1 MQFIDQARIA
11 VRGGRGGDGIV
22 AFRREKYVPAGGP
35 SGGDGGRGADVLLRA
50 DSNLQTLLDFKYKRL
65 FAADDGVRG
74 GANRSSGASGKPLVI
89 KVPCGTEVRDCRTGI
104 LLGDLTQPGEEL
116 LVAAGGR
123 GGLGN
128 AHYLSNRNRAP
139 EKRTEGRDG
148 EAWTLQLELKLLAEV
163 GIIGQPNAG
172 KSTLI
177 AVLSA
182 ARPRIADY
190 PFTTLVPNLGV
201 VRRPSGDGTVFADI
215 PGLIAGA
222 AQGAGLGHDFLR
234 HIQRTRLLLHLV
246 DGSSEDVVADLQV
259 VEEEL
264 RAYGHGLESRPR
276 LVVLTKAE
284 LLDPEEVRDRLEA
297 LASHGRRAGALP
309 SLGAPLALSA
319 ATRSGLDGMLALVWQ
334 ELGVDRPPE
343 SFQEGEAPG
352 EPPAEVPDTLL
363 VPLVAP
369 GMPRRRP
376 AGQPAESSS
385 EG

>member
-11 VRGGRGGDGIV
+11 VRSGRGGDGIV

-35 SGGDGGRGADVLLRA
+35 SGGDGGRGGDVLLRA
-50 DSNLQTLLDFKYKRL
+50 DANLQTLLDFQYKRL

-74 GANRSSGASGKPLVI
+74 GPNRSSGASGKPLLI

-104 LLGDLTQPGEEL
+104 LLGDLTEPGQEL

-139 EKRTEGRDG
+139 EKRTEGREG
-148 EAWTLQLELKLLAEV
+148 ESWTLQLELKLLAEV
-163 GIIGQPNAG
+163 GIIGLPNAG

-190 PFTTLVPNLGV
+190 PFTTLVPKLGV

-215 PGLIAGA
+215 PGLIEGA
-222 AQGAGLGHDFLR
+222 ARGAGLGHDFLR
-234 HIQRTRLLLHLV
+234 HIQRTRLLLHLI
-246 DGSSEDVVADLQV
+246 DGSSEDVVADRQV
-259 VEEEL
+259 VEQEL
-264 RAYGHGLESRPR
+264 RAYGHGLETRPR

-284 LLDPEEVRDRLEA
+284 LLAPQQQQQRLDA
-297 LASHGRRAGALP
+297 LARCNEQIDALP
-309 SLGAPLALSA
+309 CLGPPLAISA
-319 ATRSGLDGMLALVWQ
+319 ATRGGLEPLLAQVWQ
-334 ELGVDRPPE
+334 ALGI
-343 SFQEGEAPG
+343 EA
-352 EPPAEVPDTLL
+352 EPQA
-363 VPLVAP
+363 
-369 GMPRRRP
+369 
-376 AGQPAESSS
+376 
-385 EG
+385 

>member
-35 SGGDGGRGADVLLRA
+35 SGGDGGRGGDVLLRA
-50 DSNLQTLLDFKYKRL
+50 DPNLQTLLDFKYKRL
-65 FAADDGVRG
+65 FAAIDGVRG
-74 GANRSSGASGKPLVI
+74 GPNRSSGASGKHLVI
-89 KVPCGTEVRDCRTGI
+89 KVPCGTEVRDRRTGI
-104 LLGDLTQPGEEL
+104 LLGDLTEPGQEL

-139 EKRTEGRDG
+139 EKFTEGRDG
-148 EAWTLQLELKLLAEV
+148 EAWILQLELKLLAEV

-234 HIQRTRLLLHLV
+234 HIERTRLLLHLV
-246 DGSSEDVVADLQV
+246 DGSADDVLADLEV
-259 VEEEL
+259 VEREL
-264 RAYGHGLESRPR
+264 KAYGHGLEQRPR

-284 LLDPEEVRDRLEA
+284 LLDPEQQAESLEA
-297 LASHGRRAGALP
+297 LAAHGRTALALP
-309 SLGAPLALSA
+309 TIDRPLAISA
-319 ATRSGLDGMLALVWQ
+319 ASRQGLEALLAVVWR
-334 ELGVDRPPE
+334 ELGVDRPREWSAQQAAAPE
-343 SFQEGEAPG
+343 PEWVLAP
-352 EPPAEVPDTLL
+352 L
-363 VPLVAP
+363 P
-369 GMPRRRP
+369 GVRKR
-376 AGQPAESSS
+376 GQPSVEPCS
-385 EG
+385 

>member
-11 VRGGRGGDGIV
+11 VRAGRGGDGIV

-35 SGGDGGRGADVLLRA
+35 SGGDGGRGGDVLLRA
-50 DSNLQTLLDFKYKRL
+50 DTNLQTLLDFKYRRL

-74 GANRSSGASGKPLVI
+74 GPNRSSGARGKPLLI

-104 LLGDLTQPGEEL
+104 LLGDLTEPGQEL
-116 LVAAGGR
+116 LVARGGR

-139 EKRTEGRDG
+139 EKCTEGRDG
-148 EAWTLQLELKLLAEV
+148 EAWDLWLELKLLAEV

-201 VRRPSGDGTVFADI
+201 VRRSSGDGTVFADI

-222 AQGAGLGHDFLR
+222 AQGAGLGHAFLR
-234 HIQRTRLLLHLV
+234 HIERTRLLLHLV
-246 DGSSEDVVADLQV
+246 DASSEDVLADLTV

-264 RAYGHGLESRPR
+264 RAYGHGLELRPR
-276 LVVLTKAE
+276 LVVLSKVE
-284 LLDPEEVRDRLEA
+284 LLAEEDLRERQEAVRAHLSRRGGGLVASEPLLISAAANRGLEVLKAAVWRELERGPAATHEA
-297 LASHGRRAGALP
+297 LAGALP
-309 SLGAPLALSA
+309 GTA
-319 ATRSGLDGMLALVWQ
+319 AT
-334 ELGVDRPPE
+334 
-343 SFQEGEAPG
+343 
-352 EPPAEVPDTLL
+352 
-363 VPLVAP
+363 
-369 GMPRRRP
+369 
-376 AGQPAESSS
+376 AESD
-385 EG
+385 